1 MKRLNVLETKSTL
14 QSCALEVRKNLYD
27 QEFFQLNSNLNL
39 NSTFKT
45 PNVRSYDLL
54 EKDFYTAVCTEDMF
68 NQKKFICLINEMVVE
83 EETVFSKLL
92 STLGLSQTFNAT
104 LMENLVNFFSIKP
117 TKS

>member
-14 QSCALEVRKNLYD
+14 QPCALEVRKNLYEH
-27 QEFFQLNSNLNL
+27 EFFQLNSNLNL
-39 NSTFKT
+39 NSAFRT

-68 NQKKFICLINEMVVE
+68 NRKKFVCLINEMVVE

-92 STLGLSQTFNAT
+92 NTLDASQTFNAT
-104 LMENLVNFFSIKP
+104 LMENLVSLMN
-117 TKS
+117 